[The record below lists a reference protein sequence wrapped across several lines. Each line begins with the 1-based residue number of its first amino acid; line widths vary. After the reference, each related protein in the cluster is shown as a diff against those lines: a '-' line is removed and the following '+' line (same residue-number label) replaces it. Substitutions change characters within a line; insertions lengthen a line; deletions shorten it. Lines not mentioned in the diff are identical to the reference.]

1 LKDYINSISEMS
13 DNFQE
18 DLMSFIRK
26 TLPESKELILK
37 NLTDNA
43 KNILQS
49 KDVILMNDL

>member
-1 LKDYINSISEMS
+1 MS

-18 DLMSFIRK
+18 DLMTFVRK
-26 TLPESKELILK
+26 TLPESKELVLK
-37 NLTDNA
+37 QLTENV